1 MAKLYYEDV
10 NVGAEI
16 PTLVKN
22 PPMEQMIRWQGVTGD
37 VNRVHY
43 DKEFAQSVGWPGP
56 IVHGALKWQFL
67 IQMLT
72 DWIGPEGAI
81 RKVGCQHRG
90 MDLPGDTLTCRG
102 EVVSKFVDGD
112 RRCLECEI
120 YIVNP
125 KGERTSRGKA
135 VVFVPSRVQER
146 AP

>member
-1 MAKLYYEDV
+1 MARLYYEDV
-10 NVGAEI
+10 DMGAEVT
-16 PTLVKN
+16 PLVKN
-22 PPMEQMIRWQGVTGD
+22 PTMEQMIRWQGVTGD

-72 DWIGPEGAI
+72 DWIGPEGTI
-81 RKVGCQHRG
+81 CKVGCQHRG
-90 MDLPGDTLTCRG
+90 MDLPGDNLTCGG
-102 EVVSKFVDGD
+102 EIVRKYLDGD
-112 RRCLECEI
+112 HYCLECEI
-120 YIVNP
+120 YIENP
-125 KGERTSRGKA
+125 KGEQTSRGKA